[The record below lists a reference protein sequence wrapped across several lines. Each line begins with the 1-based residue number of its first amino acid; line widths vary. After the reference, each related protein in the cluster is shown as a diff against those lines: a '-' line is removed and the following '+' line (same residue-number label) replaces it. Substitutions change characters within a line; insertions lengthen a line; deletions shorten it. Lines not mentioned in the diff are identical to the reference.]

1 MSIKLKMYE
10 YYNANPLGRIV
21 NDCTVRAISLATEQ
35 SWDATYRELS
45 EFARKQGITFS
56 EIEFINEYLEKRY
69 KHYCLANEIMTLE
82 DFLNLKLPGRWLVTM
97 SGHITCVIDGICYDT
112 FDPSNRYIWCVYK
125 VKEGVE

>member
-1 MSIKLKMYE
+1 MSIKLEMYK

-21 NDCTVRAISLATEQ
+21 NDCTVRAIALATEQ

-45 EFARKQGITFS
+45 DFAREQGITFS
-56 EIEFINEYLEKRY
+56 EIEFINKYLEERY
-69 KHYCLANEIMTLE
+69 KHYCFAEKITTLK
-82 DFLNLKLPGRWLVTM
+82 DFLNLNLPGRWLVTM
-97 SGHITCVIDGICYDT
+97 SGHITCVINGVCYDT